1 MIVISILFAVL
12 LLATPPLILGV
23 WVVFLFRFWGVEPPL
38 KLTKMLVHSQS
49 EAVARHR
56 AWIILTIG
64 VFSVVILLFL
74 GLDMLLAQKVK
85 DLETNILGERNYSI
99 VLTFLYS
106 PVWLALV
113 LEAWLMLLSYFGL
126 IYKGPIDRGQQ
137 IKRFV
142 IPMIQLVGILI
153 GLIGFGWWSYVGIT
167 DQSRLESINNFSFVV
182 LSPITVLLTVGLVI
196 MLFISLRQISVMEEN
211 IGGQSEQVS
220 RKMTAVLLLTLV
232 LLGAVGGV
240 LSILI
245 YHDRSLW

>member
-1 MIVISILFAVL
+1 
-12 LLATPPLILGV
+12 
-23 WVVFLFRFWGVEPPL
+23 
-38 KLTKMLVHSQS
+38 
-49 EAVARHR
+49 
-56 AWIILTIG
+56 
-64 VFSVVILLFL
+64 
-74 GLDMLLAQKVK
+74 
-85 DLETNILGERNYSI
+85 
-99 VLTFLYS
+99 
-106 PVWLALV
+106 
-113 LEAWLMLLSYFGL
+113 
-126 IYKGPIDRGQQ
+126 
-137 IKRFV
+137 
-142 IPMIQLVGILI
+142 MIQLVGILI

-196 MLFISLRQISVMEEN
+196 MLFISLRHISVMEEN